1 MANINYLSKVA
12 ENIKPIHWFVT
23 IFLSVLIYSFLNNE
37 ILPVEYGKGFDEHSY
52 VDIAKN
58 FSFHLTQR
66 DFTPYYNSRIIIPAI
81 IHYIIS
87 IMNLDSNIPTI
98 RNLFLGFNLFSIALS
113 LYYFYK
119 IVKFK
124 KYKESTIMLGFCFLF
139 VNFFILKLSNYY
151 PVLLDVFGFTSGLI
165 IYYYYVVNNR
175 IAFFVSLFLSLFIF
189 PTTILILIAVIT
201 STMLVFSDKGLNIE
215 KHLNKYRV
223 LLFVGIVISII
234 PFIYKLIYPK
244 FFPKSITQFEL
255 NLVPLAIGLLL
266 ILIVYI
272 SKPLLLLFDKITF
285 NTRFYYSPLFFIPV
299 LSLLLFNLISQ
310 HLSLHFNGNVPLSP
324 LKFIINLFYQALS
337 FPLKF
342 LISHFIYYGLFVSIF
357 LFFHKQFFTH
367 LKQSNSFYKIIAV
380 VFILF
385 SVGTETRQFIQLF
398 PFFVFIFL
406 DSIDKYKFNMKF
418 LIGIFAFQLLWSRFW
433 YSINVP
439 EGFLVNSLPGR
450 PDFSE
455 FPAQRYFQF
464 QGPWLSTSNSIIYGC
479 IFVFTYLIL
488 LVLLKRMYKRGMITH
503 K

>member
-1 MANINYLSKVA
+1 MNYLSKVA
-12 ENIKPIHWFVT
+12 GSIKPFHWCVI
-23 IFLSVLIYSFLNNE
+23 IFLCVLFYSFLNNE
-37 ILPVEYGKGFDEHSY
+37 ILPLEYGNGFDEHSY

-58 FSFHLTQR
+58 FSVYLPQQNFN
-66 DFTPYYNSRIIIPAI
+66 PYYNSRIIIPAI
-81 IHYIIS
+81 VHYLIT
-87 IMNLDSNIPTI
+87 IMNLDPNITTI
-98 RNLFLGFNLFSIALS
+98 RNLFLGFNLFSIVLS
-113 LYYFYK
+113 LIYFYK

-124 KYKESTIMLGFCFLF
+124 NYNESTKILGFCFLF
-139 VNFFILKLSNYY
+139 VNFFILKFSNYY
-151 PVLLDVFGFTSGLI
+151 PVLLDIFGFTSGI
-165 IYYYYVVNNR
+165 IIFYYYLSNKK
-175 IAFFVSLFLSLFIF
+175 IAFFISIFLSLFIF

-223 LLFVGIVISII
+223 LLVVGIVISMI

-244 FFPKSITQFEL
+244 FFPKSLTQFEL

-285 NTRFYYSPLFFIPV
+285 NRRFFSSPFFFIPV
-299 LSLLLFNLISQ
+299 FSLLLFNLISQ
-310 HLSLHFNGNVPLSP
+310 HLSLHFDGKVPLSP

-342 LISHFIYYGLFVSIF
+342 LISHFIYYGLFVSLF
-357 LFFHKQFFTH
+357 LIFHKQFFTH

-406 DSIDKYKFNMKF
+406 DSIDKYKFNTRF
-418 LIGIFAFQLLWSRFW
+418 LIAIFAFQLLWSRFW
-433 YSINVP
+433 YNINTP
-439 EGFLVNSLPGR
+439 EGFLRAYTDTQGRGQVNH
-450 PDFSE
+450 FME

-464 QGPWLSTSNSIIYGC
+464 QGPWLSANNSIIYGC
-479 IFVFTYLIL
+479 IFVLTLLIL
-488 LVLLKRMYKRGMITH
+488 FVPLKRIHNRGC
-503 K
+503 